1 MLLNHRSGLPDYTK
15 WVPNYTH
22 DMRTP
27 VTNEQMIALMATH
40 VLPLSEIA
48 PALASVTH
56 PQVRLASKTG

>member
-1 MLLNHRSGLPDYTK
+1 MLFLPLLLLFAADDQPKDTGAQLAA
-15 WVPNYTH
+15 
-22 DMRTP
+22 
-27 VTNEQMIALMATH
+27 ELGAATH